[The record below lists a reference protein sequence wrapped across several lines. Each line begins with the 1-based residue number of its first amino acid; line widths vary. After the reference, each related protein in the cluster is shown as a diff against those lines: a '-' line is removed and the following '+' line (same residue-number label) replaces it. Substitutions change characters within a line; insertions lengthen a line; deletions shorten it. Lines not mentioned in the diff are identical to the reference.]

1 MEDIKVERPGVTR
14 VRGPLKNLTL
24 NKYKSADTLRYPL
37 NLAADDGQ
45 NRMRHYIKFNI
56 NIPEKSKY
64 NTQKTL
70 KTTGQLST
78 ADRNRATGFQLGSSA
93 DPFSAGDLA
102 KGGTLLAA
110 IDVAA
115 AAGKLF
121 KDDGG
126 VTGLLVETALNV
138 AVLSFVDMQ
147 RKTKRLQQQIF
158 LYVPDTVQQKIAM
171 AYDKVSVTDALGK
184 AGFAA
189 QAGQAFSG
197 RNFEVS
203 QMFKDGAADYVGAG
217 RNSSAD
223 AFGGVAGESLGMAA
237 SATGAFG
244 AGIEKV
250 MLASAGYA
258 KNPQVEVLFNS
269 VSNREFQFLFV
280 FSPQSQAEANMVLDI
295 IKAFKFHSVPELVEG
310 AGGGRYFVPPSE
322 FDIQYYFDGTPNRAL
337 HKFSSCVLTSID
349 VDYSNGKT
357 FATYDDGVPIQI
369 QMTLNFMEVEILHK
383 KLVED
388 DY

>member
-14 VRGPLKNLTL
+14 PRGPLKDLTL
-24 NKYKSADTLRYPL
+24 NKYKTADTLRYPL
-37 NLAADDGQ
+37 NLASDDGQ
-45 NRMRHYIKFNI
+45 NKMRHYIKFNI

-70 KTTGQLST
+70 KTTGNTSI
-78 ADRNRATGFQLGSSA
+78 ADINRADGFQLGSSA
-93 DPFSAGDLA
+93 EPFSTADLA
-102 KGGTLLAA
+102 KGGALLTA

-115 AAGKLF
+115 AAGKQL
-121 KDDGG
+121 KEEGG
-126 VTGLLVETALNV
+126 VTGLVVETALNV

-158 LYVPDTVQQKIAM
+158 MYVPDTVQQKIQM
-171 AYDKVSVTDALGK
+171 AYDKVSLTDALGK

-189 QAGQAFSG
+189 QASQAFSG
-197 RNFEVS
+197 RNFEIS
-203 QMFKDGAADYVGAG
+203 QMFSEGFADYVGAG

-223 AFGGVAGESLGMAA
+223 AFGGVTAESLGMAA

-244 AGIEKV
+244 KDIEKV

-269 VSNREFQFLFV
+269 ISNREFQFQFV
-280 FSPQSQAEANMVLDI
+280 FTPQSQPEANMVLDI
-295 IKAFKFHSVPELVEG
+295 IKAFKFHSVPELIDG
-310 AGGGRYFVPPSE
+310 AAGGRYFVPPSE
-322 FDIQYYFDGTPNRAL
+322 FDIEYYFDGKPNRAL

-349 VDYSNGKT
+349 VDYSNGKS
-357 FATYDDGVPIQI
+357 FATYDDGVPVQI
-369 QMTLNFMEVEILHK
+369 QMTLRFMEVEILHK

>member
-1 MEDIKVERPGVTR
+1 MEDVKVERPGVART
-14 VRGPLKNLTL
+14 RGPLKKLAL
-24 NKYKSADTLRYPL
+24 DKYKTAETLRYPL
-37 NLAADDGQ
+37 DLASNDGE
-45 NRMRHYIKFNI
+45 NKLRHYIKFNI

-70 KTTGQLST
+70 QTTGGVST
-78 ADRNRATGFQLGSSA
+78 ADQNRAKGFQLGA
-93 DPFSAGDLA
+93 TAEPFSAADLA
-102 KGGTLLAA
+102 KGGGLLAA

-115 AAGKLF
+115 ATGKQF
-121 KDDGG
+121 KEEGG
-126 VTGLLVETALNV
+126 ATGLLVETALNV

-158 LYVPDTVQQKIAM
+158 LYVPNTVQQKIQM
-171 AYDKVSVTDALGK
+171 TYDKVSLTDALGK

-197 RNFEVS
+197 RNFEITEL
-203 QMFKDGAADYVGAG
+203 FKEGFADYVGAG

-223 AFGGVAGESLGMAA
+223 AFGGVSAEALGSAA
-237 SATGAFG
+237 ALTGAFG
-244 AGIEKV
+244 NGIEQV

-269 VSNREFQFLFV
+269 ISNREFMFTFI
-280 FSPQSQAEANMVLDI
+280 FTPQSQDEANMVLDI
-295 IKAFKFHSVPELVEG
+295 IKAFKFHSVPELVDG

-322 FDIQYYFDGTPNRAL
+322 FDIQYYFDGKPNKAL

-349 VDYSNGKT
+349 VDYSNGSS
-357 FATYDDGVPIQI
+357 FATYDDGVPVQI